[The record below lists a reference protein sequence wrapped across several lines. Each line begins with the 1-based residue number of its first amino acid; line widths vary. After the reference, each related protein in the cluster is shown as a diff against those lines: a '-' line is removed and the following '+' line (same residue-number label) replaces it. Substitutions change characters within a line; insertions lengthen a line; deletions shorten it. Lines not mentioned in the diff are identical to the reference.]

1 MTPLLIL
8 LIVLALA
15 LLYKNVSPF
24 NNELVPHNMYAWSP
38 GVPRPIPVD
47 PPTPGLDWRL
57 HPSIR
62 FMGSQ

>member
-8 LIVLALA
+8 LIVLALV

-24 NNELVPHNMYAWSP
+24 NNELVPHDMYAWRNLT
-38 GVPRPIPVD
+38 PRPIPID

-62 FMGSQ
+62 FLGTN

>member
-8 LIVLALA
+8 LIVLALV
-15 LLYKNVSPF
+15 LLYKNVSPYTQ
-24 NNELVPHNMYAWSP
+24 LVPHDMYAWAP
-38 GVPRPIPVD
+38 GVPRPIPMD

-62 FMGSQ
+62 FLGRQ